1 MPAFWFLEGNVRVVQ
16 AGAGKNEKNE
26 RECTAGWGT

>member
-1 MPAFWFLEGNVRVVQ
+1 MPAFWFLEGNVQVVQ

-26 RECTAGWGT
+26 RECIAGRGT